1 MIWIWRIPNKW
12 SDNRIGRVLK
22 NTGTDRFE
30 FLKGKTL
37 DENTTSCS
45 KVVFDCEEEFFS
57 DVLPNNGALL
67 IVSRRVLDIMD
78 NLCKYDYQVFEAN
91 VFVAKNK
98 VNGYYLLNI
107 LNLVEILD
115 KTRSVFTTINNSN
128 SILKFEKLVYKEE
141 DLINHSIAR
150 NADYLQH
157 VVVSQELK
165 EIFKKEN
172 IKGIEFRSEI

>member
-1 MIWIWRIPNKW
+1 MIWIWRIPNEW
-12 SDNRIGRVLK
+12 SNKRIGTVLK

-37 DENTTSCS
+37 DENSTVCPNI
-45 KVVFDCEEEFFS
+45 VFDCKEEFLF

-67 IVSRRVLDIMD
+67 IVSKRVLDIMED
-78 NLCKYDYQVFEAN
+78 LCKCDYQVFEAN
-91 VFVAKNK
+91 VFVGKNK

-115 KTRSVFTTINNSN
+115 KARSVFTTIKNSN
-128 SILKFEKLVYKEE
+128 AILKFKKIVYKEE
-141 DLINHSIAR
+141 DLVNHSIAR

-157 VVVSQELK
+157 VVVSEELK
-165 EIFKKEN
+165 EVFEKEK
-172 IKGIEFRSEI
+172 IKGVEFRIES

>member
-12 SDNRIGRVLK
+12 PNKRIGIVLK

-30 FLKGKTL
+30 FLEGKIL
-37 DENTTSCS
+37 DENTTVCPN
-45 KVVFDCEEEFFS
+45 VVFDCEEKFLS

-67 IVSRRVLDIMD
+67 IVSRRVLNIIE
-78 NLCKYDYQVFEAN
+78 NLCKCDYQVFEAN
-91 VFVAKNK
+91 VFVGKNK

-107 LNLVEILD
+107 LNSIEILD
-115 KTRSVFTTINNSN
+115 KSKSVFTTIKNSN
-128 SILKFEKLVYKEE
+128 AILKFEKIVYKEE
-141 DLINHSIAR
+141 DLINLSIAR

-165 EIFKKEN
+165 EVFEKEK
-172 IKGIEFRSEI
+172 IKGVEFRIEP